1 MKLDRGASKEVSKK
15 SKAASK
21 KRKSQFLSLEK
32 IGDHVDFIK
41 AVTIEVYS
49 TFSFCRVET
58 MPIKQQS
65 SSPSSSG
72 IEF

>member
-1 MKLDRGASKEVSKK
+1 MIGI
-15 SKAASK
+15 AASK

-32 IGDHVDFIK
+32 NGDHVDFIK
-41 AVTIEVYS
+41 VVTIEVYS

-58 MPIKQQS
+58 IPIKQQS